1 MEDIH
6 RTHKEPAWGWI
17 GALIEARRL
26 SRRQTGVARP
36 GTCPCPGTPRRA
48 AC

>member
-1 MEDIH
+1 MEDMH

-17 GALIEARRL
+17 GALLDARKSAAAQLAAKPAPILR
-26 SRRQTGVARP
+26 
-36 GTCPCPGTPRRA
+36 PRRA

>member
-1 MEDIH
+1 MEEMH

-17 GALIEARRL
+17 GALLDARKA
-26 SRRQTGVARP
+26 SGPAASKAKPAP
-36 GTCPCPGTPRRA
+36 GLRPRRV

>member
-17 GALIEARRL
+17 GALLDARKASTPAATKPVAAPAPRL
-26 SRRQTGVARP
+26 RS
-36 GTCPCPGTPRRA
+36 RRA

>member
-17 GALIEARRL
+17 GALLDARKASAPAAAKL
-26 SRRQTGVARP
+26 VAKPATLR
-36 GTCPCPGTPRRA
+36 PRRA
-48 AC
+48 AA

>member
-1 MEDIH
+1 MEEMY

-17 GALIEARRL
+17 GALLDARKIAAPANTL
-26 SRRQTGVARP
+26 LASRPAATLR
-36 GTCPCPGTPRRA
+36 PRRA

>member
-17 GALIEARRL
+17 GALFDARRL
-26 SRRQTGVARP
+26 SRPQTGETRIRARP
-36 GTCPCPGTPRRA
+36 CPTPPRRA

>member
-17 GALIEARRL
+17 GALLDARKPAAPVNARTPRPVRTAAPARR
-26 SRRQTGVARP
+26 A
-36 GTCPCPGTPRRA
+36 PC
-48 AC
+48 

>member
-1 MEDIH
+1 MEDMH

-17 GALIEARRL
+17 GVLLDARKTAPADNPLAVQPAPRL
-26 SRRQTGVARP
+26 R
-36 GTCPCPGTPRRA
+36 PRRA

>member
-17 GALIEARRL
+17 GALLDARKPAAPSANKAQPAPTLR
-26 SRRQTGVARP
+26 
-36 GTCPCPGTPRRA
+36 PRRA
-48 AC
+48 ACCP

>member
-1 MEDIH
+1 MEDMH

-17 GALIEARRL
+17 GALLEARRL
-26 SRRQTGVARP
+26 AAPLTTRSVATAASKLRP
-36 GTCPCPGTPRRA
+36 GRA